1 MDVRSFQLADY
12 QPVTELLET
21 VLSEECYEQTMEAF
35 ARQLS
40 WDSELVLVAAVNDEI
55 AGIMIGTID
64 KGSGYYYRIAVHPKY
79 QRQGI
84 GKQLIASLRQ
94 RFTQRNVTKIMITAD
109 EHNEPILSLYESLGY
124 VASDFFRS
132 FQKLSIVTGN
142 LPGPVYLTDA
152 FTQGTSISA
161 VIAFGDRICFSY
173 TYRKDYASY
182 ME

>member
-40 WDSELVLVAAVNDEI
+40 WDSELVLVAAVGDEI

-64 KGSGYYYRIAVHPKY
+64 NGRGYYYRIAVHPKY

-84 GKQLIASLRQ
+84 GKTFDRLASSTFHAAQ
-94 RFTQRNVTKIMITAD
+94 CHEN
-109 EHNEPILSLYESLGY
+109 HGY
-124 VASDFFRS
+124 GR
-132 FQKLSIVTGN
+132 
-142 LPGPVYLTDA
+142 
-152 FTQGTSISA
+152 
-161 VIAFGDRICFSY
+161 
-173 TYRKDYASY
+173 
-182 ME
+182 